1 MKKFIKLTDEELL
14 LVRGGTDKEKYNS
27 VGEIVR
33 RTNLKYAQDVV
44 REAAIYRPY
53 AKGNF
58 DYEGAA
64 EGVTWCNQSSY
75 DVMEATGVHMKP
87 FYGKPDGYKGKEG
100 QRGAGYW
107 VNANTACKNV
117 ENYIDKYAKEWVN
130 AKIKEVGLTNIEAE
144 FDYIGPNSVKN
155 YNEAYTKKY
164 NELYAEGKADCPIQE
179 ITAEQAQD
187 LANQGYTVVV
197 MWENTETDD
206 EGNRYSGHISTV
218 RPDLNYDKSKNN
230 LKISNVG
237 GFNEIADVVKGFA
250 LDDYPD
256 RTVKCYYDRNQTFR
270 ANEGF
275 ERYGLA
281 YNDLT
286 KKQSISIHDPNYDE
300 NEYMN
305 YKQRTKEENEYIRKL
320 KKERLKELKSSA
332 GFSKSEISQ
341 FDGFLFFAPMIM
353 EYAENTASDLDS
365 IDTRADDLR
374 KVLRNNNTT
383 LLSAIKKG
391 DKNVDDVLLGRITA
405 GNYIEQKKAERAAQE
420 KAKTEAEAK
429 RIAEEK
435 AAKEKAEKERQDK
448 ERLEREEEDRK
459 KKEASDN
466 SDSGRDSNDSDENTD
481 ESIDDHDDNGEETI
495 TTPSENTSDGNQT
508 PPTDGDGESSAS
520 SNEDSSTGNGG
531 GGGSKP
537 NPPKQPGGGGGG
549 TIYTPCS
556 LDTGNEY
563 YLGSLYGTKPF
574 SAQESSA
581 FNSTIISNE
590 LSALQPITSLNVA
603 GLPVN
608 DTAIKTEQFGA

>member
-1 MKKFIKLTDEELL
+1 MEKFIKLTDEELL

-64 EGVTWCNQSSY
+64 EDVTWCNQSSY

-87 FYGKPDGYKGKEG
+87 FYGKPDGYEGKEG

-130 AKIKEVGLTNIEAE
+130 AKIKEVGLTNIEAG

-197 MWENTETDD
+197 MWENTETDKK
-206 EGNRYSGHISTV
+206 GNRYSGHISTV
-218 RPDLNYDKSKNN
+218 RPDLDKNTPTTDPQ
-230 LKISNVG
+230 ISNVG
-237 GFNEIADVVKGFA
+237 SKNELSTVSKSFQKGFE
-250 LDDYPD
+250 DG
-256 RTVKCYYDRNQTFR
+256 TVKYYYDRNQTFR

-286 KKQSISIHDPNYDE
+286 GKQSISIHDSTYDE
-300 NEYMN
+300 NN
-305 YKQRTKEENEYIRKL
+305 YINYGKRKAEENEYLGKL
-320 KKERLKELKSSA
+320 KEERLEELKNSVM
-332 GFSKSEISQ
+332 FSEFRTKEDVFPFPI
-341 FDGFLFFAPMIM
+341 GMVT
-353 EYAENTASDLDS
+353 NTAKYIVDNLDS
-365 IDTRADDLR
+365 IDRRA
-374 KVLRNNNTT
+374 KELRNNNMT
-383 LLSAIKKG
+383 LLSIIRKG

-405 GNYIEQKKAERAAQE
+405 GDYIEQKKAERAAQE
-420 KAKTEAEAK
+420 RAIAEAEAK

-435 AAKEKAEKERQDK
+435 AAKEKAEKERLAK
-448 ERLEREEEDRK
+448 EEEERK

-481 ESIDDHDDNGEETI
+481 ESIDDHEDNDEGSV
-495 TTPSENTSDGNQT
+495 TTPPENTGDGNQT
-508 PPTDGDGESSAS
+508 PPTDGDGENPAPP
-520 SNEDSSTGNGG
+520 NEDSSPGNGG
-531 GGGSKP
+531 GGGNSDGSKP
-537 NPPKQPGGGGGG
+537 KPPKIPKPGDM
-549 TIYTPCS
+549 IPLS
-556 LDTGNEY
+556 IDTNNEY

-608 DTAIKTEQFGA
+608 DTAIKEEPFEV

>member
-1 MKKFIKLTDEELL
+1 MEKFIKLTDEELL

-64 EGVTWCNQSSY
+64 EDVTWCNQSSY

-100 QRGAGYW
+100 QRGEGYW

-130 AKIKEVGLTNIEAE
+130 AKIKEVGLTNIEAG

-197 MWENTETDD
+197 MWENTETDKK
-206 EGNRYSGHISTV
+206 GNRYSGHISTV
-218 RPDLNYDKSKNN
+218 RPDLDKNTPTTDPQ
-230 LKISNVG
+230 ISNVG
-237 GFNEIADVVKGFA
+237 SKNELSTVSKSFQKGFE
-250 LDDYPD
+250 DG
-256 RTVKCYYDRNQTFR
+256 TVKYYYDRNQTFR

-286 KKQSISIHDPNYDE
+286 GKQSISIHDSTYDE
-300 NEYMN
+300 NN
-305 YKQRTKEENEYIRKL
+305 YINYGKRKAEENEYLGKL
-320 KKERLKELKSSA
+320 KEERLEELKNSVM
-332 GFSKSEISQ
+332 FSEFRTKEDVFPFPI
-341 FDGFLFFAPMIM
+341 GMVT
-353 EYAENTASDLDS
+353 NTAKYIVDNLDS
-365 IDTRADDLR
+365 IDRRA
-374 KVLRNNNTT
+374 KELRNNNMT
-383 LLSAIKKG
+383 LLSIIRKG

-405 GNYIEQKKAERAAQE
+405 GDYIEQKKAERAAQE
-420 KAKTEAEAK
+420 RAIAEAEAK

-435 AAKEKAEKERQDK
+435 AAKEKAEKERLAK
-448 ERLEREEEDRK
+448 EEEERK

-481 ESIDDHDDNGEETI
+481 ESIDDHEDNDEGSV
-495 TTPSENTSDGNQT
+495 TTPPENTGDGNQT
-508 PPTDGDGESSAS
+508 PPTDGDGENPAPP
-520 SNEDSSTGNGG
+520 NEDSSPGNGG
-531 GGGSKP
+531 GGGNNDGSKP
-537 NPPKQPGGGGGG
+537 KPPKIPKPGDM
-549 TIYTPCS
+549 IPLS
-556 LDTGNEY
+556 IDTNNEY

-608 DTAIKTEQFGA
+608 DTAIKEDPFGV

>member
-1 MKKFIKLTDEELL
+1 MEKFIKLTDEELL

-64 EGVTWCNQSSY
+64 EDVTWCNQSSY

-87 FYGKPDGYKGKEG
+87 FYGKPDGYEGKEG

-130 AKIKEVGLTNIEAE
+130 AKIKEVGLTNIEAG

-179 ITAEQAQD
+179 ITVEQAQD
-187 LANQGYTVVV
+187 LANQGYTVVA
-197 MWENTETDD
+197 MWENPPKKLKN
-206 EGNRYSGHISTV
+206 GKIIQGSGHISTV
-218 RPDLNYDKSKNN
+218 RPDLNYDKYKNN
-230 LKISNVG
+230 PKISNVG
-237 GFNEIADVVKGFA
+237 GFNEITDVVKGFG

-256 RTVKCYYDRNQTFR
+256 RTVKYYYDRNQTFR

-286 KKQSISIHDPNYDE
+286 GKQSISIHDSTYDE
-300 NEYMN
+300 NN
-305 YKQRTKEENEYIRKL
+305 YINYGKRKAEENEYLGKL
-320 KKERLKELKSSA
+320 KEERLEELKNSVM
-332 GFSKSEISQ
+332 FSEFRTKEDVFPFPI
-341 FDGFLFFAPMIM
+341 GMVT
-353 EYAENTASDLDS
+353 NTAKYIVDNLDS
-365 IDTRADDLR
+365 IDRRA
-374 KVLRNNNTT
+374 KELRNNNMT
-383 LLSAIKKG
+383 LLSIIRKG

-405 GNYIEQKKAERAAQE
+405 GDYIEQKKAERAAQE
-420 KAKTEAEAK
+420 RAIAEAEAK

-435 AAKEKAEKERQDK
+435 AAKEKAEKERLAK
-448 ERLEREEEDRK
+448 EEEERK

-481 ESIDDHDDNGEETI
+481 ESIDDHEDNDEGSV
-495 TTPSENTSDGNQT
+495 TTPPENTGDGNQT
-508 PPTDGDGESSAS
+508 PPTDGDGENPAPP
-520 SNEDSSTGNGG
+520 NEDSSPGNGG
-531 GGGSKP
+531 GGGNNDGSKP
-537 NPPKQPGGGGGG
+537 KPPKIPKPGDM
-549 TIYTPCS
+549 IPLS
-556 LDTGNEY
+556 IDTNNEY

-608 DTAIKTEQFGA
+608 DTAIKEEPFGV

>member
-1 MKKFIKLTDEELL
+1 MKKIIKLTDEELL
-14 LVRGGTDKEKYNS
+14 KINGG
-27 VGEIVR
+27 GEINDAIDDEVILSRKR
-33 RTNLKYAQDVV
+33 RINLEKSQDTV

-64 EGVTWCNQSSY
+64 EDVTWCNQSSY

-179 ITAEQAQD
+179 ITVEQAQD
-187 LANQGYTVVV
+187 LANQGYTVVA
-197 MWENTETDD
+197 MWENPPKKLKN
-206 EGNRYSGHISTV
+206 GKIIQGSGHISTV
-218 RPDLNYDKSKNN
+218 RPDLNYDKYKNN
-230 LKISNVG
+230 PKISNVG
-237 GFNEIADVVKGFA
+237 GFNEITDVVKGFG

-256 RTVKCYYDRNQTFR
+256 RTVKYYYDRNQTFR

-286 KKQSISIHDPNYDE
+286 GKQSISIHDSTYDE
-300 NEYMN
+300 NN
-305 YKQRTKEENEYIRKL
+305 YINYGKRKAEENEYLGKL
-320 KKERLKELKSSA
+320 KEERLEELKNSVM
-332 GFSKSEISQ
+332 FSEFRTKEDVFPFPI
-341 FDGFLFFAPMIM
+341 GMVT
-353 EYAENTASDLDS
+353 NTAKYIVDNLDS
-365 IDTRADDLR
+365 IDRRA
-374 KVLRNNNTT
+374 KELRNNNMT
-383 LLSAIKKG
+383 LLSIIRKG

-405 GNYIEQKKAERAAQE
+405 GDYIEQKKAERAAQE
-420 KAKTEAEAK
+420 RAIAEAEAK

-435 AAKEKAEKERQDK
+435 AAKEKAEKERLAK
-448 ERLEREEEDRK
+448 EEEERK

-481 ESIDDHDDNGEETI
+481 ESIDDHEDNDEGSV
-495 TTPSENTSDGNQT
+495 TTPPENTGDGNQT
-508 PPTDGDGESSAS
+508 PPTDGDGENPAPP
-520 SNEDSSTGNGG
+520 NEDSSPGNGG
-531 GGGSKP
+531 GGGNNDGSKP
-537 NPPKQPGGGGGG
+537 KPPKIPKPGDM
-549 TIYTPCS
+549 IPLS
-556 LDTGNEY
+556 IDTNNEY

-608 DTAIKTEQFGA
+608 DTAIKEEPFGV

>member
-1 MKKFIKLTDEELL
+1 MKKIIKLTDEELL

-64 EGVTWCNQSSY
+64 EDVTWCNQSSY

-87 FYGKPDGYKGKEG
+87 FYGKPDGYEGKEG

-197 MWENTETDD
+197 MWENTETDKK
-206 EGNRYSGHISTV
+206 GNRYSGHISTV
-218 RPDLNYDKSKNN
+218 RPDLDKNTPTTDPQ
-230 LKISNVG
+230 ISNVG
-237 GFNEIADVVKGFA
+237 SKNELSTVSKSFQKGFE
-250 LDDYPD
+250 DG
-256 RTVKCYYDRNQTFR
+256 TVKYYYDRNQTFR

-286 KKQSISIHDPNYDE
+286 GKQSISIHDSTYDE
-300 NEYMN
+300 NN
-305 YKQRTKEENEYIRKL
+305 YINYGKRKAEENEYLGKL
-320 KKERLKELKSSA
+320 KEERLEELKNSVM
-332 GFSKSEISQ
+332 FSEFRTKEDVFPFPI
-341 FDGFLFFAPMIM
+341 GMVT
-353 EYAENTASDLDS
+353 NTAKYIVDNLDS
-365 IDTRADDLR
+365 IDRRA
-374 KVLRNNNTT
+374 KELRNNNMT
-383 LLSAIKKG
+383 LLSIIRKG
-391 DKNVDDVLLGRITA
+391 DKNIDDVLLGRITA
-405 GNYIEQKKAERAAQE
+405 GDYIEQKKAERAAQE
-420 KAKTEAEAK
+420 KAKAEAEAK

-435 AAKEKAEKERQDK
+435 AAKEKAEKERLAK
-448 ERLEREEEDRK
+448 EEEERK

-481 ESIDDHDDNGEETI
+481 ESIDDHEDNDEGSV
-495 TTPSENTSDGNQT
+495 TTPPENTGDGNQT
-508 PPTDGDGESSAS
+508 PPTDGDGENPAPP
-520 SNEDSSTGNGG
+520 NEDSSPGNGG
-531 GGGSKP
+531 GGGNNDGSKP
-537 NPPKQPGGGGGG
+537 KPPKIPKPGDM
-549 TIYTPCS
+549 IPLS
-556 LDTGNEY
+556 IDTNNEY

-603 GLPVN
+603 GFPVN
-608 DTAIKTEQFGA
+608 DTAIKEDPFGV

>member
-1 MKKFIKLTDEELL
+1 MKKIIKLTDEELL
-14 LVRGGTDKEKYNS
+14 KINGG
-27 VGEIVR
+27 GEINDAIDDEVILSRKR
-33 RTNLKYAQDVV
+33 RINLEKSQDTV

-64 EGVTWCNQSSY
+64 EDVTWCNQSSY

-179 ITAEQAQD
+179 ITVEQAQD
-187 LANQGYTVVV
+187 LANQGYTVVA
-197 MWENTETDD
+197 MWENPPKKLKN
-206 EGNRYSGHISTV
+206 GKIIQGSGHISTV
-218 RPDLNYDKSKNN
+218 RPDLNYDKYKNN
-230 LKISNVG
+230 PKISNVG
-237 GFNEIADVVKGFA
+237 GFNEITDVVKGFG

-256 RTVKCYYDRNQTFR
+256 RTVKYYYDRNQTFR

-286 KKQSISIHDPNYDE
+286 GKQSISIHDSTYDE
-300 NEYMN
+300 NN
-305 YKQRTKEENEYIRKL
+305 YINYGKRKAEENEYLGKL
-320 KKERLKELKSSA
+320 KEERLEELKNSVM
-332 GFSKSEISQ
+332 FSEFRTKEDVFPFPI
-341 FDGFLFFAPMIM
+341 GMVT
-353 EYAENTASDLDS
+353 NTAKYIVDNLDS
-365 IDTRADDLR
+365 IDRRA
-374 KVLRNNNTT
+374 KELRNNNMT
-383 LLSAIKKG
+383 LLSIIRKG

-405 GNYIEQKKAERAAQE
+405 GDYIEQKKAERAAQE
-420 KAKTEAEAK
+420 RAIAEAEAK

-435 AAKEKAEKERQDK
+435 AAKEKAEKERLAK
-448 ERLEREEEDRK
+448 EEEERK

-481 ESIDDHDDNGEETI
+481 ESIDDHEDNDEGSV
-495 TTPSENTSDGNQT
+495 TTPPENTGDGNQT
-508 PPTDGDGESSAS
+508 PPTDGDGENPAPP
-520 SNEDSSTGNGG
+520 NEDSSPGNGG
-531 GGGSKP
+531 GGGNNDGSKP
-537 NPPKQPGGGGGG
+537 KPPKIPKSGDM
-549 TIYTPCS
+549 IPLS
-556 LDTGNEY
+556 IDTNNEY

-608 DTAIKTEQFGA
+608 DTAIKEEPFGV